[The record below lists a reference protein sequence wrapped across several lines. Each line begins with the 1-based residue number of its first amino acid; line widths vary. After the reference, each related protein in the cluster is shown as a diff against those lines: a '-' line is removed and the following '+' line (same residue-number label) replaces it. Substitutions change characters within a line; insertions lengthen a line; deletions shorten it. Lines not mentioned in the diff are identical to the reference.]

1 MIIISLEHD
10 FEKILAKGL
19 KKGIVKA
26 VEELIDNGSINEIA
40 QIMICTME
48 QQIMKIIEITV
59 ISAIASGAI
68 GNSLIPGVQK
78 TIQDVINSSKK
89 ATLLQ
94 IQDVLIKLLKNKY
107 GTLGSD
113 NIEEKIKDI
122 DDVDKLSTLIQNVVN
137 YDTIEAFNSNITNI

>member
-1 MIIISLEHD
+1 MVISLEHD

-19 KKGIVKA
+19 KKGIVNA
-26 VEELIDNGSINEIA
+26 VDELIDNGSINEIA
-40 QIMICTME
+40 QIMICTVE

-59 ISAIASGAI
+59 ISAIASGTI

-78 TIQDVINSSKK
+78 TIQDVINSSQK

-94 IQDVLIKLLKNKY
+94 IQDVLIKLLKSKY

-113 NIEEKIKDI
+113 DVEEKIKAI
-122 DDVDKLSTLIQNVVN
+122 NDVDKLSALIQNVVN
-137 YDTIEAFNSNITNI
+137 YDNIEAFNSNITNV

>member
-1 MIIISLEHD
+1 MSLEHD
-10 FEKILAKGL
+10 LEKILAKGL
-19 KKGIVKA
+19 EKGIVNA

-40 QIMICTME
+40 QIMICTVE

-94 IQDVLIKLLKNKY
+94 IQDVLINLLKNKY
-107 GTLGSD
+107 GTLGSTD
-113 NIEEKIKDI
+113 LEEKIKAI
-122 DDVDKLSTLIQNVVN
+122 PDVDKLNTLIQNVIN
-137 YDTIEAFNSNITNI
+137 YDNIEAFASNITNV